1 MSDEEEYEFEYS
13 DDDDMCDVQDEESL
27 EVRLENQY
35 YVAKGVKEDWRPGQ
49 TGMVVDEAF
58 AAVLALDEDG
68 NSIWGFRA
76 LKQLIKWQLRR
87 QRLDKAMGHYEAL
100 LARIST
106 SATITRNMGEK
117 GVNGILDFVSATSH
131 ASSSTTTA
139 NDSSW
144 SVLQEFYEKTLET
157 LQKKETRN
165 ERLWFK
171 TNLKLGNVLFEQI
184 DTPAA
189 DTTKDA
195 LHAKTLR
202 LFQIVKEL
210 LASCDALDTDAAGD
224 DDAGP
229 NFNAKKDSQLL
240 EVYALQI
247 QLYTA
252 QKDNK
257 KLAELYEKALRVK
270 PGVAHP
276 RIVGVIRECGGKMHM
291 MQGEWDKAR
300 SDFFEGFKSFDE
312 AGEPRR
318 LQCLKYLVL
327 ANMLSDSKVNVFD
340 SQEAKPYE
348 NDKAIGAMTELTD
361 AFLHDDIRAF
371 ENVLKQQRDSIM
383 GDGFLKLYITNLLK
397 TIRSKAGGAGRTVLL
412 KLVKPYRMVH
422 LTHLAAELN
431 GISVREVEELCA
443 ALILEDRLV
452 GQIDQIQ
459 GRLVLP
465 RAKSDTKVYEAL
477 DAWSNKLE
485 RLRCTLHSKL
495 TD

>member
-13 DDDDMCDVQDEESL
+13 DEDDMGDVQDEESV

-35 YVAKGVKEDWRPGQ
+35 YVAKGLKEDCAPADDGLA
-49 TGMVVDEAF
+49 VDAAF
-58 AAVLALDEDG
+58 AEVLALDDDG
-68 NSIWGFRA
+68 ESIWGFRA

-87 QRLDKAMGHYEAL
+87 HRLEAAMGHYEAL
-100 LARIST
+100 LKRIST

-117 GVNGILDFVSATSH
+117 GVNGILDFVSNTPH
-131 ASSSTTTA
+131 ASSTA
-139 NDSSW
+139 ASSVDDTSW
-144 SVLQEFYEKTLET
+144 SILQQFYEKTLET

-184 DTPAA
+184 EAA
-189 DTTKDA
+189 PDA
-195 LHAKTLR
+195 AKHLR

-210 LASCDALDTDAAGD
+210 LASCDALDTDVD
-224 DDAGP
+224 DENGP
-229 NFNAKKDSQLL
+229 NLNVKKDSQLL

-257 KLAELYEKALRVK
+257 KLDELYEKALRVK

-276 RIVGVIRECGGKMHM
+276 RIIGVIRECGGKMHM
-291 MQGEWDKAR
+291 MQEAWDLAR
-300 SDFFEGFKSFDE
+300 SDFFEGFKSYDE

-327 ANMLSDSKVNVFD
+327 ANMLSDSKINVFD

-348 NDKAIGAMTELTD
+348 NDKAISAMTELTD
-361 AFLHDDIRAF
+361 AFLHNDIRAF
-371 ENVLKQQRDSIM
+371 ESILKRHHDNIM
-383 GDGFLKLYITNLLK
+383 GDGFLKQYITNLLK
-397 TIRSKAGGAGRTVLL
+397 TIRSKVLL
-412 KLVKPYRMVH
+412 KLVKPYQMVH
-422 LTHLAAELN
+422 LSHLAAELN
-431 GISVREVEELCA
+431 GISERDVEELCA
-443 ALILEDRLV
+443 SLILEGRLV

-465 RAKSDTKVYEAL
+465 RRKAESTKTYMAL
-477 DAWSNKLE
+477 DDWS
-485 RLRCTLHSKL
+485 SKL
-495 TD
+495 DKLRGLLNQKQVD

>member
-13 DDDDMCDVQDEESL
+13 DDDDMGDVQDEESV

-35 YVAKGVKEDWRPGQ
+35 YVAKGLKEDCAPADAGLA
-49 TGMVVDEAF
+49 VDAAF
-58 AAVLALDEDG
+58 AEVLALDQDG
-68 NSIWGFRA
+68 ESIWGFRA

-87 QRLDKAMGHYEAL
+87 HRLEAAMGHYEAL
-100 LARIST
+100 LKRIST

-117 GVNGILDFVSATSH
+117 GVNGILDFVSNTPH
-131 ASSSTTTA
+131 ASSTA
-139 NDSSW
+139 AW
-144 SVLQEFYEKTLET
+144 SILQEFYEKTLET

-184 DTPAA
+184 EAAPDT
-189 DTTKDA
+189 
-195 LHAKTLR
+195 AKHLR

-210 LASCDALDTDAAGD
+210 LASCDALDTDVD
-224 DDAGP
+224 DENGP
-229 NFNAKKDSQLL
+229 NLNVKKDSQLL

-257 KLAELYEKALRVK
+257 KLDELYEKALRVK

-276 RIVGVIRECGGKMHM
+276 RIIGVIRECGGKMHM
-291 MQGEWDKAR
+291 MQEAWDLAR
-300 SDFFEGFKSFDE
+300 SDFFEGFKSYDE

-327 ANMLSDSKVNVFD
+327 ANMLSDSKINVFD

-348 NDKAIGAMTELTD
+348 NDKAISAMTELTD
-361 AFLHDDIRAF
+361 AFLHNDICTF
-371 ENVLKQQRDSIM
+371 ESILKRHHDNIM
-383 GDGFLKLYITNLLK
+383 GDGFLKQYITNLLK
-397 TIRSKAGGAGRTVLL
+397 TIRSKVLL
-412 KLVKPYRMVH
+412 QLVKPYQMVH
-422 LTHLAAELN
+422 LSHLAAELN
-431 GISVREVEELCA
+431 GISERDVEELCA
-443 ALILEDRLV
+443 SLILEGRLV

-465 RAKSDTKVYEAL
+465 RRKTESTKTYIAL
-477 DAWSNKLE
+477 DEWSCKLD
-485 RLRCTLHSKL
+485 RLRGLLNQKHV
-495 TD
+495 D